1 MATITCIENI
11 VSKLV
16 KDFNNVCLNIENI
29 GLLVKFNL
37 IAEDLSSG
45 DLFNFL
51 DSNGHDLGIS

>member
-16 KDFNNVCLNIENI
+16 KDFINVCLNIENI